1 MGFVYTQRKEDPVR
15 ILVIYAL
22 VMSLVLPASAAY
34 YAIDKGSIQLGGT
47 IGFESRGG
55 DLYEDA
61 DEESQTQISFEPFV
75 GYFLI
80 PNLSLGTHVTYTS
93 FTHGEYKNSAFGI
106 GPVATYYLG
115 SEYSTF
121 FPFVSARFDYRK
133 TSTEIDGND
142 SPDVTT
148 TVIGFAGGI
157 TTMVS
162 KNVGI
167 RAMLFYEMN
176 SQEVE
181 DSDSV
186 DGNKIGLR
194 IGIESFIW

>member
-1 MGFVYTQRKEDPVR
+1 MR
-15 ILVIYAL
+15 ILTICMLIMVL
-22 VMSLVLPASAAY
+22 SLPVSAAY

-47 IGFESRGG
+47 IGFESWGG

-61 DEESQTQISFEPFV
+61 DEESQSHLDFEPFV

-80 PNLSLGTHVTYTS
+80 PNLSLGTHVTFSS
-93 FTHGEYKNSAFGI
+93 FTHGDYKNSIFGI

-115 SEYSTF
+115 GEYSKF
-121 FPFVSARFDYRK
+121 FPFISARFDYRK
-133 TSTEIDGND
+133 SSTEIDGNE

-167 RAMLFYEMN
+167 RAMLFYEMD